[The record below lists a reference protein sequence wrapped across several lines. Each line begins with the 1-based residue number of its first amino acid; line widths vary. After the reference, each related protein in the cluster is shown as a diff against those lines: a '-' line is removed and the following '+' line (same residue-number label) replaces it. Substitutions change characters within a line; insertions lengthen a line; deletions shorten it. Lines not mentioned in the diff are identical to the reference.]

1 MTVSSDIA
9 FTPAVKAEQ
18 SKRGSRAG
26 YARMEAKG
34 GWPTVVTDEL
44 AGFIGATRSFFL
56 ATASK
61 DGQPYMQHRGG
72 PKGFLRVLDEHTLAF
87 ADFSGNKQYITSGN
101 LSENHRACIFIMDY
115 EHRQRVK
122 IWGEASVVQGDAEL
136 NARLSVDYDA
146 RVLQAIV
153 FRVKAWDANCPQHI
167 PQMLYA
173 EDVAKSFNALQS
185 RIETLECENASLRG
199 QNIEPAP
206 EPNEGHGQ

>member
-18 SKRGSRAG
+18 QKRGSRAG

-72 PKGFLRVLDEHTLAF
+72 PEGFLRVLDENTLAF

-101 LSENHRACIFIMDY
+101 LGREP
-115 EHRQRVK
+115 
-122 IWGEASVVQGDAEL
+122 
-136 NARLSVDYDA
+136 A
-146 RVLQAIV
+146 RVHL
-153 FRVKAWDANCPQHI
+153 HHG
-167 PQMLYA
+167 L
-173 EDVAKSFNALQS
+173 
-185 RIETLECENASLRG
+185 
-199 QNIEPAP
+199 PAP
-206 EPNEGHGQ
+206 AAGEDLGRGPRGAGGRGVERAALCGL

>member
-34 GWPTVVTDEL
+34 GWPTVVTDEV

-72 PKGFLRVLDEHTLAF
+72 PEGFLRVLDENTLAF

-101 LSENHRACIFIMDY
+101 LSENPRACIFIMDY
-115 EHRQRVK
+115 QHRQRVK
-122 IWGEASVVQGDAEL
+122 IWGEAHVVQGDAEL

-146 RVLQAIV
+146 RVVQAIV
-153 FRVKAWDANCPQHI
+153 FRVQAWDANCPQHI

-173 EDVAKSFNALQS
+173 EDVAKSVYALQAH
-185 RIETLECENASLRG
+185 IADLERENAVLRNL
-199 QNIEPAP
+199 QNRPSP
-206 EPNEGHGQ
+206 